1 MSSGLFSIANSA
13 LLTHQRALQVVSQ
26 NIANAN
32 TPGYSRQEA
41 LLQATTPLR
50 QSYGNVGTGV
60 SITTIVRKRDL
71 LLDDGFRSSDAL
83 ASGTEMHRDML
94 QQLEGVFGEPSDAGM
109 SNAMD
114 QFWSAFSD
122 LATSPNN
129 GASQAVV
136 QQRGRQ
142 LVRLFNDYDTQ
153 LTQQRTATIERVA
166 STINEINSL
175 ATQVA
180 ELNGRI
186 VESESGG
193 DTANDLRDQRD
204 LRLDQLSRVAGTRV
218 VVQASGSVTVVI
230 GNSTLVDGSTARPVS
245 LHLAPVQPLPA
256 VTPSDIDVS
265 IRLGTSPDSLY
276 PLGGELDAQVKV
288 LNTDIPKLRGRLDG
302 MAASLVST
310 VNTEHRLGFVF
321 TGATIPGNSAGN
333 FFDAGTLAQPV
344 RAGTIALD
352 SVVAAD
358 ATKIAYSRDANAPSD
373 NGTAMAIASLRNNE
387 TAVSYTPP
395 GGTTETGSFLSFL
408 RRTVTTL
415 GQEISNATDSA
426 TVYRALSDQG
436 EARRQ
441 SVSGVNTDEELAQ
454 MLKVQQAY
462 VAATKLIKTMDEM
475 LQTLLQLI

>member
-13 LLTHQRALQVVSQ
+13 LLTHQRVMQVISQ
-26 NIANAN
+26 NIANAD

-50 QSYGNVGTGV
+50 QSYGSVGTGV
-60 SITTIVRKRDL
+60 SITTILRKRDV
-71 LLDDGFRSSDAL
+71 LLDDGFRSSSAL

-94 QQLEGVFGEPSDAGM
+94 RQVEGVFGEPSDAGM
-109 SNAMD
+109 ANALD

-153 LTQQRTATIERVA
+153 LTQQRSATIERV
-166 STINEINSL
+166 SGTIDQINGL
-175 ATQVA
+175 AEQIA
-180 ELNGRI
+180 ELNGHI
-186 VESESGG
+186 VESEVGG

-204 LRLDQLSRVAGTRV
+204 LKLDQLSRIAGTRV
-218 VVQASGSVTVVI
+218 IVQANGTTSVLI
-230 GNSTLVDGSTARPVS
+230 GNSTLVDGNTARPVS
-245 LHLAPVQPLPA
+245 LHLAPVQPPPA
-256 VTPSDIDVS
+256 VTPADIDVS
-265 IRLGTSPDSLY
+265 IRLGTSPDALF
-276 PLGGELDAQVKV
+276 PLGGELGAQVTV
-288 LNTDIPKLRGRLDG
+288 LNTDIPGIRGRLD
-302 MAASLVST
+302 ALASSLMTT
-310 VNTEHRLGFVF
+310 VNAEHRQGFLF
-321 TGATIPGNSAGN
+321 SGATIPGTAAGN
-333 FFDAGTLAQPV
+333 FFDPGTLTQPV
-344 RAGTIALD
+344 RAGTFALD
-352 SVVAAD
+352 TAISVD
-358 ATKIAYSRDANAPSD
+358 ATKIAYSRDIMAPTD
-373 NGTAMAIASLRNNE
+373 NGTATAIASLRNSA
-387 TAVSYTPP
+387 TSVSYTAPNGSP
-395 GGTTETGSFLSFL
+395 ESGSFLSFL

-441 SVSGVNTDEELAQ
+441 SVSGVNTDEELSQ

-475 LQTLLQLI
+475 MQTLLQLI